1 MILVIVGCM
10 AHYPEEDV
18 FFNIEMEVDSYPEES
33 ERDALKT
40 FLNLSTAEI
49 VDDVVFLMDG
59 LSGEILWELDE

>member
-1 MILVIVGCM
+1 M